1 MLTAAQARRAAVRA
15 QLLTR
20 PRPHDVLGVVRR
32 LGVLQLDPTA
42 HVAPSADVVLW
53 SRLGSAYD
61 PAELRDLLDTQA
73 LVEVR
78 MMARP
83 AEDLRLLTAEMAAW
97 PGEGGLTPW
106 QEELVGW
113 VRANDAARRDVLAA
127 LRADGPLPATGLPDT
142 CAVPWRSSGWTDG
155 RSRGRLL
162 DLMVQRG
169 EVAVA
174 GRQGRV
180 PLYDLASRVH
190 PGDEPVP
197 AAEARAQRD
206 VRRLAALGVARPRA
220 AQAPGEP
227 HDVGAAGVEARVE
240 GLRGRW
246 RVDPA
251 YLADWDPAEARVA
264 LLSPLDRLVMDRRR
278 TSEVFGFD
286 YTLEMYKPAA
296 RRRFGYW
303 ALPVLVGDRLV
314 GTVDAEAVR
323 EAGELH
329 VHAVRADP
337 AHDDW
342 TPAVRD
348 AVGAEVDRLAAWLQ
362 LTPVREPGA

>member
-1 MLTAAQARRAAVRA
+1 M
-15 QLLTR
+15 
-20 PRPHDVLGVVRR
+20 
-32 LGVLQLDPTA
+32 
-42 HVAPSADVVLW
+42 
-53 SRLGSAYD
+53 
-61 PAELRDLLDTQA
+61 
-73 LVEVR
+73 
-78 MMARP
+78 
-83 AEDLRLLTAEMAAW
+83 
-97 PGEGGLTPW
+97 
-106 QEELVGW
+106 
-113 VRANDAARRDVLAA
+113 RANDAARRDVLAA

-227 HDVGAAGVEARVE
+227 HDVGAAGVEARV
-240 GLRGRW
+240 
-246 RVDPA
+246 
-251 YLADWDPAEARVA
+251 A

-286 YTLEMYKPAA
+286 DTLGMYKPAA